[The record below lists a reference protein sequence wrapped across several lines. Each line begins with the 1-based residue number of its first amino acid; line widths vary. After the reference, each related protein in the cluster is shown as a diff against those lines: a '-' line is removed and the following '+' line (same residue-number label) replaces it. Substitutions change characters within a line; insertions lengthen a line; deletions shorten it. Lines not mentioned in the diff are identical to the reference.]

1 MAEDKRIRVSAD
13 TTPLQEVRQ
22 AARELWEDL
31 AQMEINFKQINDGV
45 LQSIQKQID
54 LLKERNSLYTAFNLQ
69 EQTNT
74 QQGQNN
80 RNTGL
85 IDPYTGRPLF
95 DKTEGQGIRNA
106 DFEKAL
112 NVLDK
117 ISSDVTRIAETL
129 EQDQRNQ
136 QNGLVSGEDS
146 QPAPFTPAPLSNPTG
161 GNPLQPPQQPNTPT
175 GGRGGGFSLP
185 TSLQGMMSRL
195 PYGVALFGIGQMIG
209 QQFQFQAMQYG
220 AQNEFQRRNNVG
232 KNPLLNMLSFGI
244 TGAKADEAEVGR
256 LAAEQNDKVLKD
268 YSALF
273 GVSYN
278 ESLRRQITGSF
289 GGNYNNLFNQ
299 TIGALKSRSDSYI
312 RVSEGGETSRVVTGD
327 KTRAEEANKAAGI
340 SKKEFQNW
348 ASTVLGLNITEFTKK
363 ITSLSRAGAKG
374 SNTTDDDL
382 KQLLLAQR
390 LRGITDEQAED
401 VLRTTRFRRNE
412 QGLTGAGVISAFD
425 ANLSERFAGR
435 ADANQLIASTLG
447 EYLGQFNQIADRVL
461 DRVGSVNTT
470 NIVRSMTSIQN
481 ATGMEGKQLER
492 VQNALMGNDI
502 SQDDTTQ
509 ALLLRTARQLN
520 PEGNLSDLQAMIED
534 MPNDPTGRLQKAFFR
549 QIRQM
554 TGGGEQM
561 RHILKAIFP
570 QLYMTDIIDADLG
583 KITEDELFGKGRTQG
598 AQYSDRSAA
607 RMVGNA
613 ERSTAGTMN
622 RKIFEGYKNVMG
634 GDQLKAVLESIEKPI
649 PVFMTFE
656 GAHLIMESIRSFTEI
671 LSDTPKALSRVLKNL
686 TIEE

>member
-31 AQMEINFKQINDGV
+31 AQMETNFKQINDGV

-54 LLKERNSLYTAFNLQ
+54 LLKERNSLYTAFNPQ

-136 QNGLVSGEDS
+136 QNGLVPGENS
-146 QPAPFTPAPLSNPTG
+146 QPAPLPNPAG
-161 GNPLQPPQQPNTPT
+161 GNPLQPPQQPNAPT

-185 TSLQGMMSRL
+185 TSLQGMMSLL
-195 PYGVALFGIGQMIG
+195 PYGAALFGIGQMIG

-289 GGNYNNLFNQ
+289 GGNYNNLFDQ
-299 TIGALKSRSDSYI
+299 TIGAPKSRSDSYI
-312 RVSEGGETSRVVTGD
+312 RVSEGGDTSRVVTGD

-340 SKKEFQNW
+340 SKEEFQNW
-348 ASTVLGLNITEFTKK
+348 ASTVLGLNITEFTEK

-447 EYLGQFNQIADRVL
+447 EYLAQFNQISDRIL

-481 ATGMEGKQLER
+481 ATKMEGKQLER

-520 PEGNLSDLQAMIED
+520 PEGNLSDLQADIED
-534 MPNDPTGRLQKAFFR
+534 MANNPELQKAFFG

-561 RHILKAIFP
+561 RHVLKAIFP
-570 QLYMTDIIDADLG
+570 QLSMSDIKKADLG
-583 KITEDELFGKGRTQG
+583 QITEEELFDRGRTQG

-607 RMVGNA
+607 RMVGDA

-622 RKIFEGYKNVMG
+622 RKIFEGYENVMG
-634 GDQLKAVLESIEKPI
+634 AEQLKAALESIEKPI

-656 GAHLIMESIRSFTEI
+656 GAHSIMESIRSFTEI

>member
-31 AQMEINFKQINDGV
+31 AQMETNFKQINDGV

-54 LLKERNSLYTAFNLQ
+54 LLKERNSLYTAFNPQ

-80 RNTGL
+80 RNAGL

-136 QNGLVSGEDS
+136 QNGLVPGEGS
-146 QPAPFTPAPLSNPTG
+146 QPAPLPNPAG
-161 GNPLQPPQQPNTPT
+161 GNPLQPPQQPNAPT

-185 TSLQGMMSRL
+185 TSLQGMMSLL
-195 PYGVALFGIGQMIG
+195 PYGAALFGIGQMIG

-289 GGNYNNLFNQ
+289 GGNYNNLFDQ
-299 TIGALKSRSDSYI
+299 TIGAPKFRSDSYI
-312 RVSEGGETSRVVTGD
+312 RVSEGGDTSRVVTGD

-340 SKKEFQNW
+340 SKEEFQNW
-348 ASTVLGLNITEFTKK
+348 ASTVLGLNITEFTEK

-534 MPNDPTGRLQKAFFR
+534 MPNNPELQKAFFG

-561 RHILKAIFP
+561 RHELKAIFP
-570 QLYMTDIIDADLG
+570 QLSMSDIKKADLG
-583 KITEDELFGKGRTQG
+583 QITEEELFDRGRTQG

-607 RMVGNA
+607 RMVGDA

-622 RKIFEGYKNVMG
+622 RKIFEGYENVMG
-634 GDQLKAVLESIEKPI
+634 AEQLKAVLESIEKPI

-656 GAHLIMESIRSFTEI
+656 GAHSIMESIRSFTEI

>member
-31 AQMEINFKQINDGV
+31 AQMETNFKQINDGV

-54 LLKERNSLYTAFNLQ
+54 LLKERNSLYTAFNPQ

-80 RNTGL
+80 RNAGL

-136 QNGLVSGEDS
+136 QNGLVPGEGS
-146 QPAPFTPAPLSNPTG
+146 QPAPLPNPAG
-161 GNPLQPPQQPNTPT
+161 GNPLQPPQQPNAPT

-185 TSLQGMMSRL
+185 TSLQGMMSLL
-195 PYGVALFGIGQMIG
+195 PYGAALFGIGQMIG

-289 GGNYNNLFNQ
+289 GGNYNNLFDQ
-299 TIGALKSRSDSYI
+299 TIGAPKSRSDSYI
-312 RVSEGGETSRVVTGD
+312 RVSEGDDTSRVVTGD

-340 SKKEFQNW
+340 SKEEFQNW
-348 ASTVLGLNITEFTKK
+348 ASTVLGLNITEFTEK

-447 EYLGQFNQIADRVL
+447 EYLAQFNQISDRIL

-481 ATGMEGKQLER
+481 ATKMEGKQLER

-520 PEGNLSDLQAMIED
+520 PEGNLSDLQADIED
-534 MPNDPTGRLQKAFFR
+534 MANNPELQKAFFG

-561 RHILKAIFP
+561 RHVLKAIFP
-570 QLYMTDIIDADLG
+570 QLSMSDIKKADLG
-583 KITEDELFGKGRTQG
+583 QITEEELFDRGRTQR

-607 RMVGNA
+607 RMVGDA

-622 RKIFEGYKNVMG
+622 RKIFEGYENVMG
-634 GDQLKAVLESIEKPI
+634 AEQLKAVLESIEKPI

-656 GAHLIMESIRSFTEI
+656 GAHSIMESIRSFTEI

>member
-31 AQMEINFKQINDGV
+31 AQMETNFKQINDGV

-54 LLKERNSLYTAFNLQ
+54 LLKERNSLYTAFNPQ

-80 RNTGL
+80 RNAGL

-136 QNGLVSGEDS
+136 QNGLVPGEGS
-146 QPAPFTPAPLSNPTG
+146 QPAPLPNPAG
-161 GNPLQPPQQPNTPT
+161 GNPLQPPQQPNAPT

-185 TSLQGMMSRL
+185 TSLQGMMSLL
-195 PYGVALFGIGQMIG
+195 PYGAALFGIGQMIG

-289 GGNYNNLFNQ
+289 GGNYNNLFDQ
-299 TIGALKSRSDSYI
+299 TIGAPKSRSDSYI
-312 RVSEGGETSRVVTGD
+312 RVSEGGDTSRVVTGD

-340 SKKEFQNW
+340 SKEEFQNW
-348 ASTVLGLNITEFTKK
+348 ASTVLGLNITEFTEK

-447 EYLGQFNQIADRVL
+447 EYLAQFNQISDRIL

-481 ATGMEGKQLER
+481 ATKMEGKQLER

-520 PEGNLSDLQAMIED
+520 PEGNLSDLQADIED
-534 MPNDPTGRLQKAFFR
+534 MANNPELQKAFFG

-561 RHILKAIFP
+561 RHVLKAIFP
-570 QLYMTDIIDADLG
+570 QLSMSDIKKADLG
-583 KITEDELFGKGRTQG
+583 QITEEELFDRGRTQG

-607 RMVGNA
+607 RMVGGA

-622 RKIFEGYKNVMG
+622 RKIFEGYENVMG
-634 GDQLKAVLESIEKPI
+634 AEQLKAVLESIEKPI

-656 GAHLIMESIRSFTEI
+656 GAHSIMESIRSFTEI

>member
-31 AQMEINFKQINDGV
+31 AQMETNFKQINDGV

-54 LLKERNSLYTAFNLQ
+54 LLKERNSLYTAFNPQ

-136 QNGLVSGEDS
+136 QNGLVPGEES
-146 QPAPFTPAPLSNPTG
+146 QPAPLPNPTG

-185 TSLQGMMSRL
+185 TSLQGMMSLL
-195 PYGVALFGIGQMIG
+195 PYGAALFGIGQMIG

-289 GGNYNNLFNQ
+289 GGNYNNLFDQ
-299 TIGALKSRSDSYI
+299 TIGAPKSRSDSYI
-312 RVSEGGETSRVVTGD
+312 RVSEGGDTSRVVTGD

-340 SKKEFQNW
+340 SKEEFQNW
-348 ASTVLGLNITEFTKK
+348 ASTVLGLNITEFTEK

-374 SNTTDDDL
+374 SNTTDYDL

-390 LRGITDEQAED
+390 LRGITYEQAED

-447 EYLGQFNQIADRVL
+447 EYLAQFNQISDRIL

-481 ATGMEGKQLER
+481 ATKMEGKQLER

-520 PEGNLSDLQAMIED
+520 PEGNLSDLQADIED
-534 MPNDPTGRLQKAFFR
+534 MANNPELQKAFFG

-561 RHILKAIFP
+561 RHVLKAIFP
-570 QLYMTDIIDADLG
+570 QLSMSDIKKADLG
-583 KITEDELFGKGRTQG
+583 QITEEELFDRGRTQG
-598 AQYSDRSAA
+598 AQYSYRSAA
-607 RMVGNA
+607 RMVGDA

-622 RKIFEGYKNVMG
+622 RKIFEGYENVMG
-634 GDQLKAVLESIEKPI
+634 AEQLKAVLESIEKPL

-656 GAHLIMESIRSFTEI
+656 GAHSIMESIRSFTEI

>member
-31 AQMEINFKQINDGV
+31 AQMETNFKQINDGV

-54 LLKERNSLYTAFNLQ
+54 LLKERNSLYTAFNPQ

-95 DKTEGQGIRNA
+95 DKTDGQGIRNA

-136 QNGLVSGEDS
+136 QNGLVPGEDS
-146 QPAPFTPAPLSNPTG
+146 QPAPLPNPAG
-161 GNPLQPPQQPNTPT
+161 GNPLQPPQQPNAPT

-185 TSLQGMMSRL
+185 TSLQGMMSLL
-195 PYGVALFGIGQMIG
+195 PYGAALFGIGQMIG

-289 GGNYNNLFNQ
+289 GGNYNNLFDQ
-299 TIGALKSRSDSYI
+299 TIGAPKSRSDSYI
-312 RVSEGGETSRVVTGD
+312 RVSEGGDTSRVVTGD

-340 SKKEFQNW
+340 SKEEFQNW
-348 ASTVLGLNITEFTKK
+348 ASTVLGLNITEFTEK

-390 LRGITDEQAED
+390 LRGVTDEQAED

-447 EYLGQFNQIADRVL
+447 EYLAQFNQISDRIL

-481 ATGMEGKQLER
+481 ATKMEGKQLER

-520 PEGNLSDLQAMIED
+520 PEGNLSDLQADIGNMANNPE
-534 MPNDPTGRLQKAFFR
+534 LQKAFFG

-561 RHILKAIFP
+561 RHVLKAIFP
-570 QLYMTDIIDADLG
+570 QLSMSDIKKADLG
-583 KITEDELFGKGRTQG
+583 QITEEELFDRGRTQG

-607 RMVGNA
+607 RMVGDA

-622 RKIFEGYKNVMG
+622 RKIFEGYENVMG
-634 GDQLKAVLESIEKPI
+634 ADQLKAVLESIEKPI

-656 GAHLIMESIRSFTEI
+656 GAHSIMESIRSFTEI

>member
-31 AQMEINFKQINDGV
+31 AQMETNFKQINDGV

-54 LLKERNSLYTAFNLQ
+54 LLKERNSLYTAFNPQ

-80 RNTGL
+80 RNAGL

-136 QNGLVSGEDS
+136 QNGLVPGEGS
-146 QPAPFTPAPLSNPTG
+146 QPAPLPNPAG
-161 GNPLQPPQQPNTPT
+161 GNPLQPPQQPNAPT
-175 GGRGGGFSLP
+175 GGRGRGFSLP
-185 TSLQGMMSRL
+185 TSLQGMMSLL
-195 PYGVALFGIGQMIG
+195 PYGAALFGIGQMIG

-289 GGNYNNLFNQ
+289 GGNYNNLFDQ
-299 TIGALKSRSDSYI
+299 TIGAPKSRSDSYI
-312 RVSEGGETSRVVTGD
+312 RVSEGGDTSRVVTGD

-340 SKKEFQNW
+340 SKEEFQNW
-348 ASTVLGLNITEFTKK
+348 ASTVLGLNITEFTEKSQVYPVQGQK
-363 ITSLSRAGAKG
+363 VAI
-374 SNTTDDDL
+374 
-382 KQLLLAQR
+382 QL
-390 LRGITDEQAED
+390 
-401 VLRTTRFRRNE
+401 
-412 QGLTGAGVISAFD
+412 
-425 ANLSERFAGR
+425 
-435 ADANQLIASTLG
+435 
-447 EYLGQFNQIADRVL
+447 
-461 DRVGSVNTT
+461 
-470 NIVRSMTSIQN
+470 M
-481 ATGMEGKQLER
+481 
-492 VQNALMGNDI
+492 
-502 SQDDTTQ
+502 
-509 ALLLRTARQLN
+509 
-520 PEGNLSDLQAMIED
+520 MI
-534 MPNDPTGRLQKAFFR
+534 
-549 QIRQM
+549 
-554 TGGGEQM
+554 
-561 RHILKAIFP
+561 
-570 QLYMTDIIDADLG
+570 
-583 KITEDELFGKGRTQG
+583 
-598 AQYSDRSAA
+598 
-607 RMVGNA
+607 
-613 ERSTAGTMN
+613 
-622 RKIFEGYKNVMG
+622 
-634 GDQLKAVLESIEKPI
+634 
-649 PVFMTFE
+649 
-656 GAHLIMESIRSFTEI
+656 
-671 LSDTPKALSRVLKNL
+671 
-686 TIEE
+686 

>member
-31 AQMEINFKQINDGV
+31 AQMETNFKQINDGV

-54 LLKERNSLYTAFNLQ
+54 LLKERNSLYTAFNPQ

-80 RNTGL
+80 RNAGL

-136 QNGLVSGEDS
+136 QNGLVPGEGS
-146 QPAPFTPAPLSNPTG
+146 QPAPLPNPAG
-161 GNPLQPPQQPNTPT
+161 GNPLQPPQQPNAPT
-175 GGRGGGFSLP
+175 GGRGGGFSLL

-195 PYGVALFGIGQMIG
+195 PYGAALFGIGQMIG

-289 GGNYNNLFNQ
+289 GGNYNNLFDQ
-299 TIGALKSRSDSYI
+299 TIGAPKSRSDSYI
-312 RVSEGGETSRVVTGD
+312 RVSEGGDTSRVVTGD

-340 SKKEFQNW
+340 SKEEFQNW
-348 ASTVLGLNITEFTKK
+348 ASTVLGLNITEFTEK

-447 EYLGQFNQIADRVL
+447 EYLAQFNQISDRIL

-481 ATGMEGKQLER
+481 ATKMEGKQLER

-509 ALLLRTARQLN
+509 ALLLRTARQLK
-520 PEGNLSDLQAMIED
+520 PEGNLSDLQADIED
-534 MPNDPTGRLQKAFFR
+534 MANNTELQKAFFG

-561 RHILKAIFP
+561 RHVLKAIFP
-570 QLYMTDIIDADLG
+570 QLSMSDIKKADLG
-583 KITEDELFGKGRTQG
+583 QITEEELFDRGRTQG

-607 RMVGNA
+607 RMVGDA

-622 RKIFEGYKNVMG
+622 RKIFEGYENVMEAE
-634 GDQLKAVLESIEKPI
+634 QLKAVLESIEKPI

-656 GAHLIMESIRSFTEI
+656 GAHSIMESIRSFTEI

>member
-31 AQMEINFKQINDGV
+31 AQMETNFKQINDGV

-54 LLKERNSLYTAFNLQ
+54 LLKERNSLYTAFNPQ

-136 QNGLVSGEDS
+136 QNGLVPGEES
-146 QPAPFTPAPLSNPTG
+146 QPAPLPNPTG

-185 TSLQGMMSRL
+185 TSLQGMMSLL
-195 PYGVALFGIGQMIG
+195 PYGAALFGIGQMIG

-289 GGNYNNLFNQ
+289 GGNYNNLFDQ
-299 TIGALKSRSDSYI
+299 TIGAPKSRSDSYI
-312 RVSEGGETSRVVTGD
+312 RVSEGGDTSRVVTGD

-340 SKKEFQNW
+340 SKEEFQNW
-348 ASTVLGLNITEFTKK
+348 ASTVLGLNITEFTEK

-447 EYLGQFNQIADRVL
+447 EYLAQFNQISDRIL

-481 ATGMEGKQLER
+481 ATKMEGKQLER

-520 PEGNLSDLQAMIED
+520 PEGNLSDLQADIED
-534 MPNDPTGRLQKAFFR
+534 MANNPELQKAFFG

-561 RHILKAIFP
+561 RHVLKAIFP
-570 QLYMTDIIDADLG
+570 QLSMSDIKKADLG
-583 KITEDELFGKGRTQG
+583 QITEEELFDRGRTQG

-607 RMVGNA
+607 RMVGDA

-622 RKIFEGYKNVMG
+622 RKIFEGYENVMG
-634 GDQLKAVLESIEKPI
+634 AEQLKAVLESIEKPI

-656 GAHLIMESIRSFTEI
+656 GAHSIMESIRSFTEI

>member
-31 AQMEINFKQINDGV
+31 AQMETNFKQINDGV

-54 LLKERNSLYTAFNLQ
+54 LLKERNSLYTAFNPQ

-80 RNTGL
+80 RNAGL

-136 QNGLVSGEDS
+136 QNGLVPGEGS
-146 QPAPFTPAPLSNPTG
+146 QPAPLPNPAG
-161 GNPLQPPQQPNTPT
+161 GNPLQPPQQPNAPT

-185 TSLQGMMSRL
+185 TSLQGMMSLL
-195 PYGVALFGIGQMIG
+195 PYGAALFGIGQMIG

-289 GGNYNNLFNQ
+289 GGNYNNLFDQ
-299 TIGALKSRSDSYI
+299 TIGAPKSRSDSYI
-312 RVSEGGETSRVVTGD
+312 RVSEGGDTSRVVTGD

-340 SKKEFQNW
+340 SKEEFQNW
-348 ASTVLGLNITEFTKK
+348 ASTVLGLNITEFTEK

-447 EYLGQFNQIADRVL
+447 EYLAQFNQISDRIL
-461 DRVGSVNTT
+461 DRVGSVITT

-481 ATGMEGKQLER
+481 ATKMEGKQLER

-520 PEGNLSDLQAMIED
+520 PEGNLSDLQADIED
-534 MPNDPTGRLQKAFFR
+534 MANNPELQKAFFG

-561 RHILKAIFP
+561 RHVLKAIFP
-570 QLYMTDIIDADLG
+570 QLSMSDIKKADLG
-583 KITEDELFGKGRTQG
+583 QITEEELFDRGRTQG

-607 RMVGNA
+607 RMVGDA

-622 RKIFEGYKNVMG
+622 RKIFEGYENVMG
-634 GDQLKAVLESIEKPI
+634 AEQLKAVLESIEKPI

-656 GAHLIMESIRSFTEI
+656 GAHSIMESIRSFTEI

>member
-31 AQMEINFKQINDGV
+31 AQMETNFKQINDGV

-54 LLKERNSLYTAFNLQ
+54 LLKERNSLYTAFNPQ

-80 RNTGL
+80 RNAGL

-136 QNGLVSGEDS
+136 QNGLVPGEGS
-146 QPAPFTPAPLSNPTG
+146 QPAPLPNPAG
-161 GNPLQPPQQPNTPT
+161 GNPLQLPRQPNAPT

-185 TSLQGMMSRL
+185 TSLQGMMSLL
-195 PYGVALFGIGQMIG
+195 PYGAVLFGIGQMIG

-232 KNPLLNMLSFGI
+232 KNPLLNILSFGI

-289 GGNYNNLFNQ
+289 GGNYNNLFDQ
-299 TIGALKSRSDSYI
+299 TIGAPKFRSDSYI
-312 RVSEGGETSRVVTGD
+312 RVSEGGDTSRVVTGD

-340 SKKEFQNW
+340 SKEEFQNW
-348 ASTVLGLNITEFTKK
+348 ASTVLGLNITEFTEK

-390 LRGITDEQAED
+390 LRGITDEQAKD

-447 EYLGQFNQIADRVL
+447 EYLAQFNQISDRIL

-481 ATGMEGKQLER
+481 ATKMEGKQLER

-520 PEGNLSDLQAMIED
+520 PEGNLSDLQADIED
-534 MPNDPTGRLQKAFFR
+534 MANNPELQKAFFG

-561 RHILKAIFP
+561 RHVLKAIFP
-570 QLYMTDIIDADLG
+570 QLSMSDIKKADLG
-583 KITEDELFGKGRTQG
+583 QITEEELFDRGRTQG

-607 RMVGNA
+607 RMVGDA

-622 RKIFEGYKNVMG
+622 RKIFKGYENVMG
-634 GDQLKAVLESIEKPI
+634 AEQLKAVLESIEKPI

-656 GAHLIMESIRSFTEI
+656 GAHSIMESIRSFTEI
-671 LSDTPKALSRVLKNL
+671 LSDIPKALSRVLKNL

>member
-31 AQMEINFKQINDGV
+31 AQMETNFKQINDGV

-54 LLKERNSLYTAFNLQ
+54 LLKERNSLYTAFNPQ

-95 DKTEGQGIRNA
+95 DKTDGQGIRNA

-136 QNGLVSGEDS
+136 QNGLVPGEDS
-146 QPAPFTPAPLSNPTG
+146 QPAPLPNPAG
-161 GNPLQPPQQPNTPT
+161 GNPLQPPQQPNAPT

-185 TSLQGMMSRL
+185 TSLQGMMSLL
-195 PYGVALFGIGQMIG
+195 PYGAALFGIGQMIG

-289 GGNYNNLFNQ
+289 GGNYNNLFDQ
-299 TIGALKSRSDSYI
+299 TIGAPKSRSDSYI
-312 RVSEGGETSRVVTGD
+312 RVSEGGDTSRVVTGD

-340 SKKEFQNW
+340 SKEEFQNW
-348 ASTVLGLNITEFTKK
+348 ASTVLGLNITEFTEK

-447 EYLGQFNQIADRVL
+447 EYLAQFNQISDRIL

-481 ATGMEGKQLER
+481 ATKMEGKQLER

-520 PEGNLSDLQAMIED
+520 PEGNLSDLQADIED
-534 MPNDPTGRLQKAFFR
+534 MANNPELQKAFFG

-561 RHILKAIFP
+561 RHVLKAIFP
-570 QLYMTDIIDADLG
+570 QLSMSDIKKADLG
-583 KITEDELFGKGRTQG
+583 QITEEELFDRGRTQG

-607 RMVGNA
+607 RMVGDA

-622 RKIFEGYKNVMG
+622 RKIFEGYENVMG
-634 GDQLKAVLESIEKPI
+634 AEQLKAVLESIEKPI

-656 GAHLIMESIRSFTEI
+656 GAHSIMESIRSFTEI

>member
-31 AQMEINFKQINDGV
+31 AQMETNFKQINDGV
-45 LQSIQKQID
+45 LQSIHKQID
-54 LLKERNSLYTAFNLQ
+54 LLKERNSLYTAFNPQ

-95 DKTEGQGIRNA
+95 DKTDGQGIRNA

-136 QNGLVSGEDS
+136 QNGLVPGEDS
-146 QPAPFTPAPLSNPTG
+146 QPAPLPNPAG
-161 GNPLQPPQQPNTPT
+161 GNPLQPPQQPNAPT

-185 TSLQGMMSRL
+185 TSLQGMMSLL
-195 PYGVALFGIGQMIG
+195 PYGAALFGIGQMIG

-289 GGNYNNLFNQ
+289 GGNYNNLFDQ
-299 TIGALKSRSDSYI
+299 TIGAPKSRSDSYI

-340 SKKEFQNW
+340 SKEEFQNW
-348 ASTVLGLNITEFTKK
+348 ASTVLGLNITEFTEK

-390 LRGITDEQAED
+390 LRGITDEQAEE

-447 EYLGQFNQIADRVL
+447 EYLAQFNQISDRIL

-481 ATGMEGKQLER
+481 ATKMEGKQLER

-520 PEGNLSDLQAMIED
+520 PEGNLSDLQADIED
-534 MPNDPTGRLQKAFFR
+534 MANNPELQKAFFG

-561 RHILKAIFP
+561 RHVLKAIFP
-570 QLYMTDIIDADLG
+570 QLSMSDIKKADLG
-583 KITEDELFGKGRTQG
+583 QITEEELFDRGRTQG

-607 RMVGNA
+607 RMVGDA

-622 RKIFEGYKNVMG
+622 RKIFEGYENVMG
-634 GDQLKAVLESIEKPI
+634 AEQLKAVLESIEKPI

-656 GAHLIMESIRSFTEI
+656 GAHSIMESIRSFTEI

>member
-31 AQMEINFKQINDGV
+31 AQMETNFKQINDGV

-54 LLKERNSLYTAFNLQ
+54 LLKERNSLYTAFNPQ

-80 RNTGL
+80 RNAGL

-136 QNGLVSGEDS
+136 QNGLVPGEGS
-146 QPAPFTPAPLSNPTG
+146 QPAPLPNPAG
-161 GNPLQPPQQPNTPT
+161 GNPLQPPQQPNAPT

-185 TSLQGMMSRL
+185 TSLQGMMSLL
-195 PYGVALFGIGQMIG
+195 PYGAALFGIGQLIG

-289 GGNYNNLFNQ
+289 GGNYNNLFDQ
-299 TIGALKSRSDSYI
+299 TIGAPKSRSDSYI
-312 RVSEGGETSRVVTGD
+312 RVSEGGDTSRVVTGD

-340 SKKEFQNW
+340 SKEEFQNW
-348 ASTVLGLNITEFTKK
+348 ASTVLGLNITEFTEK

-447 EYLGQFNQIADRVL
+447 EYLAQFNQISDRIL

-481 ATGMEGKQLER
+481 ATKMEGKQLER

-520 PEGNLSDLQAMIED
+520 PEGNLSDLQADIED
-534 MPNDPTGRLQKAFFR
+534 MANNPELQKAFFG

-561 RHILKAIFP
+561 RHVLKAIFP
-570 QLYMTDIIDADLG
+570 QLSMSDIKKADLG
-583 KITEDELFGKGRTQG
+583 QITEEELFDRGRTQG

-607 RMVGNA
+607 RMVGDA

-622 RKIFEGYKNVMG
+622 RKIFEGYENVMG
-634 GDQLKAVLESIEKPI
+634 AEQLKAVLESIEKPI

-656 GAHLIMESIRSFTEI
+656 GAHSIMESIRSFTEI

>member
-31 AQMEINFKQINDGV
+31 AQMETNFKQINDGV

-54 LLKERNSLYTAFNLQ
+54 LLKERNSLYTAFNPQ

-80 RNTGL
+80 RNAGL

-136 QNGLVSGEDS
+136 QNGLVPGEGS
-146 QPAPFTPAPLSNPTG
+146 QPAPLPNPAG
-161 GNPLQPPQQPNTPT
+161 GNPLQPPQQPNAPT

-185 TSLQGMMSRL
+185 TSLQGMMSLL
-195 PYGVALFGIGQMIG
+195 PYGAALFGIGQMIG

-289 GGNYNNLFNQ
+289 GGNYNNLFDQ
-299 TIGALKSRSDSYI
+299 TIGAPKSRSDSYI
-312 RVSEGGETSRVVTGD
+312 RVSEGGDTSRVVTGD

-340 SKKEFQNW
+340 SKEEFQNW
-348 ASTVLGLNITEFTKK
+348 ASTVLGLNITEFTEK

-447 EYLGQFNQIADRVL
+447 EYLAQFNQISDRIL

-481 ATGMEGKQLER
+481 ATKMEGKQLER

-520 PEGNLSDLQAMIED
+520 PEGNLSDLQADIED
-534 MPNDPTGRLQKAFFR
+534 MANNPELQKAFFG

-561 RHILKAIFP
+561 RHVLKAIFP
-570 QLYMTDIIDADLG
+570 QLSMSDIKKADLG
-583 KITEDELFGKGRTQG
+583 QITEEELFDRGRTQG

-607 RMVGNA
+607 RMVGDA

-622 RKIFEGYKNVMG
+622 RKIFEGYENVMG
-634 GDQLKAVLESIEKPI
+634 AEQLKAVLESIEKPI

-656 GAHLIMESIRSFTEI
+656 GAHSIMESICSFTEI

>member
-22 AARELWEDL
+22 AARELWGDL
-31 AQMEINFKQINDGV
+31 AQMETNFKQINDGV

-54 LLKERNSLYTAFNLQ
+54 LLKERNSLYTAFNPQ

-95 DKTEGQGIRNA
+95 DKTDGQGIRNA

-136 QNGLVSGEDS
+136 QNGLVPGEDS
-146 QPAPFTPAPLSNPTG
+146 QPAPLPNPAG
-161 GNPLQPPQQPNTPT
+161 GNPLQPPQQPNAPT
-175 GGRGGGFSLP
+175 GGRGRGFSLP
-185 TSLQGMMSRL
+185 TSLQGMMRLL
-195 PYGVALFGIGQMIG
+195 PYGAALFEIGQMTG

-244 TGAKADEAEVGR
+244 TGAKADKAEVGR

-289 GGNYNNLFNQ
+289 GGNYNNLFDQ
-299 TIGALKSRSDSYI
+299 TIGAPKFRSDSYI
-312 RVSEGGETSRVVTGD
+312 RVSEGGDTSRVVTGD

-340 SKKEFQNW
+340 SKEEFQNW

-390 LRGITDEQAED
+390 LRGVTDEQAED

-447 EYLGQFNQIADRVL
+447 EYLAQFNQISDRIL

-481 ATGMEGKQLER
+481 ATKMEGKQLER

-520 PEGNLSDLQAMIED
+520 PEGNLSDLQADIED
-534 MPNDPTGRLQKAFFR
+534 MANNPELQKAFFG

-561 RHILKAIFP
+561 RHVLKAIFP
-570 QLYMTDIIDADLG
+570 QLSMSDIKKADLG
-583 KITEDELFGKGRTQG
+583 QITEEELFDRGRTQG

-607 RMVGNA
+607 RMVGDA

-634 GDQLKAVLESIEKPI
+634 VDQLKAVLESIEKPI

-656 GAHLIMESIRSFTEI
+656 GAHSIMESIRSFIEI

>member
-31 AQMEINFKQINDGV
+31 AQMETNFKQINDGV

-54 LLKERNSLYTAFNLQ
+54 LLKERNSLYTAFNPQ

-80 RNTGL
+80 RNAGL

-117 ISSDVTRIAETL
+117 ISSDVPRIAETL

-136 QNGLVSGEDS
+136 QNGLVPGEGS
-146 QPAPFTPAPLSNPTG
+146 QPAPLPNPAG
-161 GNPLQPPQQPNTPT
+161 GNPLQPPQQPNAPT

-185 TSLQGMMSRL
+185 TSLQGMMSLL
-195 PYGVALFGIGQMIG
+195 PYGAALFGIGQMIG

-289 GGNYNNLFNQ
+289 GGNYNNLFDQ
-299 TIGALKSRSDSYI
+299 TIGAPKSRSDSYI
-312 RVSEGGETSRVVTGD
+312 RVSEGGDTSRVVTGD

-340 SKKEFQNW
+340 SKEEFQNW
-348 ASTVLGLNITEFTKK
+348 ASTVLGLNITEFTEK

-447 EYLGQFNQIADRVL
+447 EYLAQFNQISDRIL

-481 ATGMEGKQLER
+481 ATKMEGKQLER

-520 PEGNLSDLQAMIED
+520 PEGNLSDLQADIED
-534 MPNDPTGRLQKAFFR
+534 MANNPELQKAFFG

-561 RHILKAIFP
+561 RHVLKAIFP
-570 QLYMTDIIDADLG
+570 QLSMSDIKKADLG
-583 KITEDELFGKGRTQG
+583 QITEEELFDRGRTQG

-607 RMVGNA
+607 RMVGDV

-622 RKIFEGYKNVMG
+622 RKIFEGYENVMG
-634 GDQLKAVLESIEKPI
+634 AEQLKAVLESIEKPI

-656 GAHLIMESIRSFTEI
+656 GAHSIMESIRSFTEI

>member
-31 AQMEINFKQINDGV
+31 AQMETNFKQINDGV

-54 LLKERNSLYTAFNLQ
+54 LLKERNSLYTAFNPQ

-95 DKTEGQGIRNA
+95 DKTDGQGIRNA

-136 QNGLVSGEDS
+136 QNGLVPGEDS
-146 QPAPFTPAPLSNPTG
+146 QPAPLPNPAG
-161 GNPLQPPQQPNTPT
+161 GNPLPPPQQPNAPT

-185 TSLQGMMSRL
+185 TSLQGMMSLL
-195 PYGVALFGIGQMIG
+195 PYGAALFGIGQMIG

-289 GGNYNNLFNQ
+289 GGNYNNLFDQ
-299 TIGALKSRSDSYI
+299 TIGAPKSRSDSYI
-312 RVSEGGETSRVVTGD
+312 RVSEGGDTSRVVTGD

-340 SKKEFQNW
+340 SKEEFQNW
-348 ASTVLGLNITEFTKK
+348 ASTVLGLNITEFTEK

-390 LRGITDEQAED
+390 LRGVTDEQAED

-447 EYLGQFNQIADRVL
+447 EYLAQFNQISDRIL

-481 ATGMEGKQLER
+481 ATKMEGKQLER

-520 PEGNLSDLQAMIED
+520 PEGNLSDLQADIED
-534 MPNDPTGRLQKAFFR
+534 MANNPELQKAFFG

-561 RHILKAIFP
+561 RHVLKAIFP
-570 QLYMTDIIDADLG
+570 QLSMSDIKKADLG
-583 KITEDELFGKGRTQG
+583 QITEEELFDRGRTQG

-607 RMVGNA
+607 RMVGDA

-622 RKIFEGYKNVMG
+622 RKIFEGYENVMG
-634 GDQLKAVLESIEKPI
+634 ADQLKAVLESIEKPI

-656 GAHLIMESIRSFTEI
+656 GAHSIMESIRSFTEI

>member
-31 AQMEINFKQINDGV
+31 AQMETNFKQINDGV

-54 LLKERNSLYTAFNLQ
+54 LLKERNSLYTAFNPQ
-69 EQTNT
+69 EQTN
-74 QQGQNN
+74 GRDGYNP
-80 RNTGL
+80 RNTGI

-95 DKTEGQGIRNA
+95 DKTKGQGIRNA

-136 QNGLVSGEDS
+136 QNGLVPGEDS
-146 QPAPFTPAPLSNPTG
+146 QPAPLPNPAG
-161 GNPLQPPQQPNTPT
+161 GNPLQPPQQPNTPK
-175 GGRGGGFSLP
+175 GGKGGGFSLP
-185 TSLQGMMSRL
+185 TSLQGMMNLL
-195 PYGVALFGIGQMIG
+195 PYGAALFGIGQMIG

-232 KNPLLNMLSFGI
+232 KNPLLNMVTFGI
-244 TGAKADEAEVGR
+244 SGAKADEAEVGR

-278 ESLRRQITGSF
+278 ESLRRQMTGGF
-289 GGNYNNLFNQ
+289 GKRIDNLIDQ
-299 TIGALKSRSDSYI
+299 TITFPRDATRPENIEVSRSGIPLYVASDD
-312 RVSEGGETSRVVTGD
+312 RVKTD
-327 KTRAEEANKAAGI
+327 KVNNSVGI
-340 SKKEFQNW
+340 SKEEFQNW
-348 ASTVLGLNITEFTKK
+348 ASTVLGLNITEFTEK

-382 KQLLLAQR
+382 KQLMLAQR
-390 LRGITDEQAED
+390 LRGVTDEQTED
-401 VLRTTRFRRNE
+401 VLRTTRFRRGE
-412 QGLTGAGVISAFD
+412 QGLTGAGVISVFD

-534 MPNDPTGRLQKAFFR
+534 MPNDPTGQLQKAFFG

-561 RHILKAIFP
+561 RHVLKAIFP
-570 QLYMTDIIDADLG
+570 QLSMTDIIDADLG

-607 RMVGNA
+607 RMVGAA
-613 ERSTAGTMN
+613 ELSTAGTMN
-622 RKIFEGYKNVMG
+622 RKIFEGYENVMG
-634 GDQLKAVLESIEKPI
+634 ADQLKAVLESIEKPI

-656 GAHLIMESIRSFTEI
+656 GAHSIMESIRSFTEI

>member
-31 AQMEINFKQINDGV
+31 AQMETNFKQINDGV

-54 LLKERNSLYTAFNLQ
+54 LLKERNSLYTAFNPQ

-80 RNTGL
+80 RNAGL

-95 DKTEGQGIRNA
+95 DRTEGQGIRNA

-136 QNGLVSGEDS
+136 QNGLVPGEGS
-146 QPAPFTPAPLSNPTG
+146 QPAPLPNPAG
-161 GNPLQPPQQPNTPT
+161 GNPLQPPQQPNAPT

-185 TSLQGMMSRL
+185 TSLQGMMSLL
-195 PYGVALFGIGQMIG
+195 PYGAALFGIGQMIG

-289 GGNYNNLFNQ
+289 GGNYNNLFDQ
-299 TIGALKSRSDSYI
+299 TIGAPKSRSDSYI

-340 SKKEFQNW
+340 SKEEFQNW
-348 ASTVLGLNITEFTKK
+348 ASTVLGLNITEFTEK

-390 LRGITDEQAED
+390 LRGITDEQAEE

-447 EYLGQFNQIADRVL
+447 EYLAQFNQISDRIL
-461 DRVGSVNTT
+461 DSVGSVNTT

-481 ATGMEGKQLER
+481 ATKMEGKQLER

-520 PEGNLSDLQAMIED
+520 PEGNLSDLQADIND
-534 MPNDPTGRLQKAFFR
+534 MANNSKLQKAFFG

-561 RHILKAIFP
+561 RHVLKAIFP
-570 QLYMTDIIDADLG
+570 HLSMSDIKKADLG
-583 KITEDELFGKGRTQG
+583 KITEEELFDRGRTQG

-607 RMVGNA
+607 RMVGDA

-622 RKIFEGYKNVMG
+622 RKIFKGYENVMG
-634 GDQLKAVLESIEKPI
+634 AEQLKAVLESIEKPI

-656 GAHLIMESIRSFTEI
+656 GAHSIMESIRSFTEI

>member
-31 AQMEINFKQINDGV
+31 AQMETNFKQINDGV

-54 LLKERNSLYTAFNLQ
+54 LLKERNSLYTAFNPQ

-136 QNGLVSGEDS
+136 QNGLVPGEES
-146 QPAPFTPAPLSNPTG
+146 QPAPLPNPTG

-185 TSLQGMMSRL
+185 TSLQGMMSLL
-195 PYGVALFGIGQMIG
+195 PYGAALFGIGQMIG

-289 GGNYNNLFNQ
+289 GGNYNNLFDQ
-299 TIGALKSRSDSYI
+299 TIGAPKSRSDSYI
-312 RVSEGGETSRVVTGD
+312 RVSEGGDTSRVVTGD

-340 SKKEFQNW
+340 SKEEFQNW
-348 ASTVLGLNITEFTKK
+348 ASTVLGLNITEFTEK

-447 EYLGQFNQIADRVL
+447 EYLGQFNQISDRIL

-481 ATGMEGKQLER
+481 ATKMEGKQLDR
-492 VQNALMGNDI
+492 VQNALMGNNI

-509 ALLLRTARQLN
+509 ALLLRVARQLN
-520 PEGNLSDLQAMIED
+520 PEGNLSDLQADIED
-534 MPNDPTGRLQKAFFR
+534 MANNPELQKAFFGE
-549 QIRQM
+549 IRKIS
-554 TGGGEQM
+554 GGGEQM
-561 RHILKAIFP
+561 RHMLKAIFP
-570 QLYMTDIIDADLG
+570 QLSMSDIKKADLG
-583 KITEDELFGKGRTQG
+583 QITEEELFDRGRTQG

-607 RMVGNA
+607 RMVGAA

-622 RKIFEGYKNVMG
+622 RKIFEGYENVMG
-634 GDQLKAVLESIEKPI
+634 ADQLKAVLESIEKPI

-656 GAHLIMESIRSFTEI
+656 GAHSIMESIRSFTEI
-671 LSDTPKALSRVLKNL
+671 LSDTPKALNRVLKNL

>member
-31 AQMEINFKQINDGV
+31 AQMETNFKQINDGV

-54 LLKERNSLYTAFNLQ
+54 LLKERNSLYAAFDPN
-69 EQTNT
+69 EQPNT

-80 RNTGL
+80 RNGGL

-112 NVLDK
+112 NILDK

-136 QNGLVSGEDS
+136 QNGLVPGEGS
-146 QPAPFTPAPLSNPTG
+146 QPAPLPNPAG
-161 GNPLQPPQQPNTPT
+161 GNPLQPPQQPNAPT

-185 TSLQGMMSRL
+185 TSLQGMMSLL
-195 PYGVALFGIGQMIG
+195 PYGAALFGIGQMIG

-289 GGNYNNLFNQ
+289 GGNYNNLFDQ
-299 TIGALKSRSDSYI
+299 TIGAPKSRSDSYI

-340 SKKEFQNW
+340 SKEEFQNW
-348 ASTVLGLNITEFTKK
+348 ASTVLGLNITEFTEK

-390 LRGITDEQAED
+390 LRGVTDEQAEE

-447 EYLGQFNQIADRVL
+447 EYLAQFNQISDRIL

-481 ATGMEGKQLER
+481 ATKMEGKQLER

-520 PEGNLSDLQAMIED
+520 PEGNLSDLQADIED
-534 MPNDPTGRLQKAFFR
+534 MANNPELQKAFFG

-561 RHILKAIFP
+561 RHVLKAIFP
-570 QLYMTDIIDADLG
+570 QLSMSDIKKADLG
-583 KITEDELFGKGRTQG
+583 QITEEELFDRGRTQG

-607 RMVGNA
+607 RMVGDA

-622 RKIFEGYKNVMG
+622 RKIFEGYENVMG
-634 GDQLKAVLESIEKPI
+634 ADQLKAVLESIEKPI

-656 GAHLIMESIRSFTEI
+656 GAHSIMESIRSFTEI

>member
-31 AQMEINFKQINDGV
+31 AQMETNFKQINDGV

-54 LLKERNSLYTAFNLQ
+54 LLKERNSLYTAFNPQ

-95 DKTEGQGIRNA
+95 DKTDGQGIRNA

-117 ISSDVTRIAETL
+117 ILSDVTRIAETL

-136 QNGLVSGEDS
+136 QNGLVPGEDS
-146 QPAPFTPAPLSNPTG
+146 QPAPLPNPAG
-161 GNPLQPPQQPNTPT
+161 GNPLQPPQQPNAPT

-185 TSLQGMMSRL
+185 TSLQGMMSLL
-195 PYGVALFGIGQMIG
+195 PYGAALFGIGQMIG

-289 GGNYNNLFNQ
+289 GGNYNNLFDQ
-299 TIGALKSRSDSYI
+299 TIGAPKSRSDSYI
-312 RVSEGGETSRVVTGD
+312 RVSEGGDTSRVVTGD

-340 SKKEFQNW
+340 SKEEFQNW
-348 ASTVLGLNITEFTKK
+348 ASTVLGLNITEFTEK

-390 LRGITDEQAED
+390 LRGVTDEQAED

-447 EYLGQFNQIADRVL
+447 EYLAQFNQISDRIL

-481 ATGMEGKQLER
+481 ATKMEGKQLER

-520 PEGNLSDLQAMIED
+520 PEGNLSDLQADIED
-534 MPNDPTGRLQKAFFR
+534 MANNPELQKAFFG

-561 RHILKAIFP
+561 RHVLKAIFP
-570 QLYMTDIIDADLG
+570 QLSMSDIKKADLG
-583 KITEDELFGKGRTQG
+583 QITEEELFDRGRTQG

-607 RMVGNA
+607 RMVGDA

-622 RKIFEGYKNVMG
+622 RKIFEGYENVMG
-634 GDQLKAVLESIEKPI
+634 ADQLKAVLESIEKPI

-656 GAHLIMESIRSFTEI
+656 GAHSIMESIRSFTEI

>member
-31 AQMEINFKQINDGV
+31 AQMETNFKQINDGV

-54 LLKERNSLYTAFNLQ
+54 LLKERNSLYTAFNPQ

-136 QNGLVSGEDS
+136 QNGLVPGEES
-146 QPAPFTPAPLSNPTG
+146 QPAPLPNPTG

-185 TSLQGMMSRL
+185 TSLQGMMSLL
-195 PYGVALFGIGQMIG
+195 PYGAALFGIGQMIG

-289 GGNYNNLFNQ
+289 GGNYNNLFDQ
-299 TIGALKSRSDSYI
+299 TIGAPKSRSDSYI
-312 RVSEGGETSRVVTGD
+312 RVSEGGDTSRVVTGD

-340 SKKEFQNW
+340 SKEEFQNW
-348 ASTVLGLNITEFTKK
+348 ASTVLGLNITEFTEK

-412 QGLTGAGVISAFD
+412 QGLTSAGVISAFD

-534 MPNDPTGRLQKAFFR
+534 MPNDPTGQLQKAFFG

-570 QLYMTDIIDADLG
+570 QLSMTDIIDADLG
-583 KITEDELFGKGRTQG
+583 R
-598 AQYSDRSAA
+598 
-607 RMVGNA
+607 
-613 ERSTAGTMN
+613 
-622 RKIFEGYKNVMG
+622 
-634 GDQLKAVLESIEKPI
+634 
-649 PVFMTFE
+649 
-656 GAHLIMESIRSFTEI
+656 
-671 LSDTPKALSRVLKNL
+671 
-686 TIEE
+686 

>member
-31 AQMEINFKQINDGV
+31 AQMETNFKQINDGV

-54 LLKERNSLYTAFNLQ
+54 LLKERNSLYTAFNPQ

-95 DKTEGQGIRNA
+95 DKTDGQGIRNA

-136 QNGLVSGEDS
+136 QNGLVPGEDS
-146 QPAPFTPAPLSNPTG
+146 QPAPLPNPAG
-161 GNPLQPPQQPNTPT
+161 GNPLQPPQQPNAPT

-185 TSLQGMMSRL
+185 TSLQGMMSLL
-195 PYGVALFGIGQMIG
+195 PYGAALFGIGQMIG

-289 GGNYNNLFNQ
+289 GGNYNNLFDQ
-299 TIGALKSRSDSYI
+299 TIGAPKFRLDSYI
-312 RVSEGGETSRVVTGD
+312 RVSEGGDTSRVVTGD

-340 SKKEFQNW
+340 SKEEFQNW
-348 ASTVLGLNITEFTKK
+348 ASTVLGLNITEFTEK

-390 LRGITDEQAED
+390 LRGVTDEQAED

-447 EYLGQFNQIADRVL
+447 EYLAQFNQISDRIL

-481 ATGMEGKQLER
+481 ATKMEGKQLER

-520 PEGNLSDLQAMIED
+520 PEGNLSDLQADIED
-534 MPNDPTGRLQKAFFR
+534 MANNPELQKAFFG

-561 RHILKAIFP
+561 RHVLKAIFP
-570 QLYMTDIIDADLG
+570 QLSMSDIKKADLG
-583 KITEDELFGKGRTQG
+583 QITEEELFDRGRTQG

-607 RMVGNA
+607 RMVGDA

-622 RKIFEGYKNVMG
+622 RKIFEGYENVMG
-634 GDQLKAVLESIEKPI
+634 AEQLKAVLESIEKPI

-656 GAHLIMESIRSFTEI
+656 GAHSIMESIRSFTEI

>member
-31 AQMEINFKQINDGV
+31 AQMETNFKQINDGV

-54 LLKERNSLYTAFNLQ
+54 LLKERNSLYTAFNPQ

-95 DKTEGQGIRNA
+95 DKTDGQGIRNA

-136 QNGLVSGEDS
+136 QNGLVPGEDS
-146 QPAPFTPAPLSNPTG
+146 QPAPLPNPAG
-161 GNPLQPPQQPNTPT
+161 GNPLQPPQQPNAPT

-185 TSLQGMMSRL
+185 TSLQGMMSLL
-195 PYGVALFGIGQMIG
+195 PYGAALFGIGQMIG

-289 GGNYNNLFNQ
+289 GGNYNNLFDQ
-299 TIGALKSRSDSYI
+299 TIGAPKSRSDSYI
-312 RVSEGGETSRVVTGD
+312 RVSEGGDTSRVVTGD

-340 SKKEFQNW
+340 SKEEFQNW
-348 ASTVLGLNITEFTKK
+348 ASTVLGLNITEFTEK

-390 LRGITDEQAED
+390 LRGVTDEQAED

-447 EYLGQFNQIADRVL
+447 EYLAQFNQISDRIL

-481 ATGMEGKQLER
+481 ATKMEGKQLER

-520 PEGNLSDLQAMIED
+520 PEGNLSDLQADIED
-534 MPNDPTGRLQKAFFR
+534 MANNPELQKAFFG

-561 RHILKAIFP
+561 RHVLKAIFP
-570 QLYMTDIIDADLG
+570 QLSMSDIKKADLG
-583 KITEDELFGKGRTQG
+583 QITEEELFDRGRTQG

-607 RMVGNA
+607 RMVGDA

-622 RKIFEGYKNVMG
+622 RKIFEGYENVMG
-634 GDQLKAVLESIEKPI
+634 ADQLKAVLESIEKPI

-656 GAHLIMESIRSFTEI
+656 GAHSIMESICSFTEI

>member
-31 AQMEINFKQINDGV
+31 AQMETNFKQINDGV

-54 LLKERNSLYTAFNLQ
+54 LLKERNSLYTAFNPQ

-95 DKTEGQGIRNA
+95 DKTDGQGIRNA

-136 QNGLVSGEDS
+136 QNGLVPGEDS
-146 QPAPFTPAPLSNPTG
+146 QPAPLPNPAG
-161 GNPLQPPQQPNTPT
+161 GNPLQPPQQPNAPT

-185 TSLQGMMSRL
+185 TSLQGMMRLL
-195 PYGVALFGIGQMIG
+195 PYGAALFGIGQMIG

-289 GGNYNNLFNQ
+289 GGNYNNLLDQ
-299 TIGALKSRSDSYI
+299 TIGAPKSRSDSYI
-312 RVSEGGETSRVVTGD
+312 RVSEGGDTSRVVTGD

-340 SKKEFQNW
+340 SKEEFQNW
-348 ASTVLGLNITEFTKK
+348 ASTVLGLNITEFTEK

-390 LRGITDEQAED
+390 LRGVTDEQAED

-447 EYLGQFNQIADRVL
+447 EYLAQFNQISDRIL

-481 ATGMEGKQLER
+481 ATKMEGKQLER

-520 PEGNLSDLQAMIED
+520 PEGNLSDLQADIED
-534 MPNDPTGRLQKAFFR
+534 MANNPELQKAFFG

-561 RHILKAIFP
+561 RHVLKAIFP
-570 QLYMTDIIDADLG
+570 QLSMSDIKKADLG
-583 KITEDELFGKGRTQG
+583 QITEEELFDRGRTQG

-607 RMVGNA
+607 RMVGDA

-622 RKIFEGYKNVMG
+622 RKIFEGYENVMG
-634 GDQLKAVLESIEKPI
+634 ADQLKAVLESIEKPI

-656 GAHLIMESIRSFTEI
+656 GAHSIMESIRSFTEI

>member
-31 AQMEINFKQINDGV
+31 AQMETNFKQINDGV

-54 LLKERNSLYTAFNLQ
+54 LLKERNSLYTAFNPQ

-136 QNGLVSGEDS
+136 QNGLVPGEDS
-146 QPAPFTPAPLSNPTG
+146 QPAPLPNPTG

-185 TSLQGMMSRL
+185 TSLQGMMSLL
-195 PYGVALFGIGQMIG
+195 PYGAALFGIGQMIG

-289 GGNYNNLFNQ
+289 GRNYNNLFDQ
-299 TIGALKSRSDSYI
+299 TIGAPKSRSDSYI
-312 RVSEGGETSRVVTGD
+312 RVSEGGDTSRVVTGD

-340 SKKEFQNW
+340 SKEEFQNW
-348 ASTVLGLNITEFTKK
+348 ASTVLGLNITEFTEK

-374 SNTTDDDL
+374 SNTTNNDL

-447 EYLGQFNQIADRVL
+447 EYLAQFNQISDRIL

-481 ATGMEGKQLER
+481 ATKMEGKQLER

-509 ALLLRTARQLN
+509 ALLLRAARQLN
-520 PEGNLSDLQAMIED
+520 PEGNLSDLQADIED
-534 MPNDPTGRLQKAFFR
+534 MANNPELQKAFFG

-561 RHILKAIFP
+561 RHVLKAIFP
-570 QLYMTDIIDADLG
+570 QLSMSDIKKADLG
-583 KITEDELFGKGRTQG
+583 QITEEELFDRGRTQG

-607 RMVGNA
+607 RMVGDA

-622 RKIFEGYKNVMG
+622 RKIFEGYENVMG
-634 GDQLKAVLESIEKPI
+634 AEQLKAVLESIEKPL

-656 GAHLIMESIRSFTEI
+656 GAHSIMESIRSFTEI

>member
-31 AQMEINFKQINDGV
+31 AQMETNFKQINDGV

-54 LLKERNSLYTAFNLQ
+54 LLKERNSLYTAFNPQ

-80 RNTGL
+80 LNTGL

-112 NVLDK
+112 NILDK

-136 QNGLVSGEDS
+136 QNGLVPGEGS
-146 QPAPFTPAPLSNPTG
+146 QPAPLPNPAG
-161 GNPLQPPQQPNTPT
+161 GNPLQPPQQPNAPT

-185 TSLQGMMSRL
+185 TSLQGMMSLL
-195 PYGVALFGIGQMIG
+195 PYGAALFGIGQMIG

-289 GGNYNNLFNQ
+289 GGNYNNLFDQ
-299 TIGALKSRSDSYI
+299 TIGAPKSRSDSYI
-312 RVSEGGETSRVVTGD
+312 RVSEGGDTSRVVTGD

-340 SKKEFQNW
+340 SKEEFQNW
-348 ASTVLGLNITEFTKK
+348 ASTVLGLNITEFTEK

-447 EYLGQFNQIADRVL
+447 EYLAQFNQISDRIL

-481 ATGMEGKQLER
+481 ATKMEGKQLER

-520 PEGNLSDLQAMIED
+520 PEGNLSDLQADIED
-534 MPNDPTGRLQKAFFR
+534 MANNPELQKAFFG

-561 RHILKAIFP
+561 RHVLKAIFP
-570 QLYMTDIIDADLG
+570 QLSMSDIKKADLG
-583 KITEDELFGKGRTQG
+583 QITEEELFDRGRTQG

-607 RMVGNA
+607 RMVGDA

-622 RKIFEGYKNVMG
+622 RKIFEGYENVMG
-634 GDQLKAVLESIEKPI
+634 AEQLKAVLESIEKPI

-656 GAHLIMESIRSFTEI
+656 GAHSIMESIRSFTEI

>member
-31 AQMEINFKQINDGV
+31 AQMETNFKQINDGV

-54 LLKERNSLYTAFNLQ
+54 LLKERNSLYTAFNPQ

-136 QNGLVSGEDS
+136 QNGLVPGEES
-146 QPAPFTPAPLSNPTG
+146 QPAPLPNPTG

-185 TSLQGMMSRL
+185 TSLQGMMRLL
-195 PYGVALFGIGQMIG
+195 PYGAALFGIGQMIG

-289 GGNYNNLFNQ
+289 GQ
-299 TIGALKSRSDSYI
+299 TIGAPKSRSDSYI
-312 RVSEGGETSRVVTGD
+312 RVSEGGDTSRVVTGD

-340 SKKEFQNW
+340 SKEEFQNW
-348 ASTVLGLNITEFTKK
+348 ASTVLGLNITEFTEK

-534 MPNDPTGRLQKAFFR
+534 MPNDPTGQLQKAFFG

-561 RHILKAIFP
+561 RHVLKAIFP
-570 QLYMTDIIDADLG
+570 QLSMKDIIDADLG

-607 RMVGNA
+607 RMVGDA

-622 RKIFEGYKNVMG
+622 RKIFKGYENVMG
-634 GDQLKAVLESIEKPI
+634 ADQLKAVLESIEKPI

-656 GAHLIMESIRSFTEI
+656 GAHSIMESIRSFTEI

>member
-31 AQMEINFKQINDGV
+31 AQMETNFKQINDGV

-54 LLKERNSLYTAFNLQ
+54 LLKERNSLYTAFNPQ

-80 RNTGL
+80 RNAGL

-136 QNGLVSGEDS
+136 QNGLVPGEGS
-146 QPAPFTPAPLSNPTG
+146 QPAPLPNPAG
-161 GNPLQPPQQPNTPT
+161 GNPLQPPQQPNAPT

-185 TSLQGMMSRL
+185 TSLQGMMSLL
-195 PYGVALFGIGQMIG
+195 PYGAALFGIGQMIG

-289 GGNYNNLFNQ
+289 GGNYNNLFDQ
-299 TIGALKSRSDSYI
+299 TIGAPKSRSDSYI
-312 RVSEGGETSRVVTGD
+312 RVSESGDTSRVVTGD

-340 SKKEFQNW
+340 SKEEFQNW
-348 ASTVLGLNITEFTKK
+348 ASTVLGLNITEFTEK

-447 EYLGQFNQIADRVL
+447 EYLAQFNQISDRIL

-481 ATGMEGKQLER
+481 ATKMEGKQLER

-520 PEGNLSDLQAMIED
+520 PEGNLSDLQADIED
-534 MPNDPTGRLQKAFFR
+534 MANNPELQKAFFG

-561 RHILKAIFP
+561 RHVLKAIFP
-570 QLYMTDIIDADLG
+570 QLSMSDIKKADLG
-583 KITEDELFGKGRTQG
+583 QITEEELFDRGRTQG

-607 RMVGNA
+607 RMVGDA

-622 RKIFEGYKNVMG
+622 RKIFEGYENVMG
-634 GDQLKAVLESIEKPI
+634 AEQLKAVLESIEKPI

-656 GAHLIMESIRSFTEI
+656 GAHSIMESIRSFTEI

>member
-31 AQMEINFKQINDGV
+31 AQMETNFKQINDGV

-54 LLKERNSLYTAFNLQ
+54 LLKERNSLYAAFDPN
-69 EQTNT
+69 EQPNT

-80 RNTGL
+80 RNGGL

-112 NVLDK
+112 NILDK

-136 QNGLVSGEDS
+136 QNGLVPGEGS
-146 QPAPFTPAPLSNPTG
+146 QPAPLPNPAG
-161 GNPLQPPQQPNTPT
+161 GNPLQPPQQPNAPT

-185 TSLQGMMSRL
+185 TSLQGMMSLL
-195 PYGVALFGIGQMIG
+195 PYGAALFGIGQMIG

-289 GGNYNNLFNQ
+289 GGNYNNLFDQ
-299 TIGALKSRSDSYI
+299 TIGAPKSRSDSYI
-312 RVSEGGETSRVVTGD
+312 RVSEGGDTSRVVTGD

-340 SKKEFQNW
+340 SKEEFQNW
-348 ASTVLGLNITEFTKK
+348 ASTVLGLNITEFTEK

-447 EYLGQFNQIADRVL
+447 EYLAQFNQISDRIL

-481 ATGMEGKQLER
+481 ATKMEGKQLER

-520 PEGNLSDLQAMIED
+520 PEGNLSDLQADIED
-534 MPNDPTGRLQKAFFR
+534 MANNPELQKAFFG

-561 RHILKAIFP
+561 RHVLKAIFP
-570 QLYMTDIIDADLG
+570 QLSMSDIKKADLG
-583 KITEDELFGKGRTQG
+583 QITEEELFDRGRTQG

-607 RMVGNA
+607 RMVGDA

-622 RKIFEGYKNVMG
+622 RKIFEGYENVMG
-634 GDQLKAVLESIEKPI
+634 AEQLKAVLESIEKPI

-656 GAHLIMESIRSFTEI
+656 GAHSIMESIRSFTEI